1 MLGVGRRGVR
11 GLGEELQWCGVRWG
25 EMMGN
30 GPLLGMRDSVWEA
43 EGWDPLW
50 GSGVRVCWGLQEGK
64 RVGVSK
70 GQQRTAAGKR
80 GEASGR
86 KPNEREKHLSMLPG
100 KCMYVWPGCA

>member
-1 MLGVGRRGVR
+1 M
-11 GLGEELQWCGVRWG
+11 
-25 EMMGN
+25 
-30 GPLLGMRDSVWEA
+30 
-43 EGWDPLW
+43 
-50 GSGVRVCWGLQEGK
+50 CWGLQEGK

>member
-43 EGWDPLW
+43 EGWDPLGEW
-50 GSGVRVCWGLQEGK
+50 SEGVLG
-64 RVGVSK
+64 
-70 GQQRTAAGKR
+70 AAG
-80 GEASGR
+80 G
-86 KPNEREKHLSMLPG
+86 
-100 KCMYVWPGCA
+100 

>member
-1 MLGVGRRGVR
+1 MCGRLRVGI
-11 GLGEELQWCGVRWG
+11 
-25 EMMGN
+25 
-30 GPLLGMRDSVWEA
+30 
-43 EGWDPLW
+43 LW